1 MKYNRRRQT
10 PAGTVLPANAD
21 GRTRDARRLKQ
32 VTLAFE
38 AELGPENLTPST
50 RARVAAAVALS
61 LTTEK
66 LNGQLACGQA
76 VDPAKVIEVATKL
89 ESILRDLK
97 SKPAS

>member
-1 MKYNRRRQT
+1 MKYSRRRQT
-10 PAGTVLPANAD
+10 PAGTVLPAHAD

-61 LTTEK
+61 LTAEK

-76 VDPAKVIEVATKL
+76 VDPAQVIHVAERL
-89 ESILRDLK
+89 ERILHGLK
-97 SKPAS
+97 SKPAT